1 MDLITNG
8 RTEKKFLIGGLNRE
22 STNAKDNT
30 TYLTR
35 IFMDNEEIF
44 EVTKVM
50 NNIKNHDFSV
60 QTYRATKEESEILLK
75 ALKNYLLDL
84 KNDSRLEY

>member
-1 MDLITNG
+1 
-8 RTEKKFLIGGLNRE
+8 
-22 STNAKDNT
+22 
-30 TYLTR
+30 
-35 IFMDNEEIF
+35 MDNDEIF